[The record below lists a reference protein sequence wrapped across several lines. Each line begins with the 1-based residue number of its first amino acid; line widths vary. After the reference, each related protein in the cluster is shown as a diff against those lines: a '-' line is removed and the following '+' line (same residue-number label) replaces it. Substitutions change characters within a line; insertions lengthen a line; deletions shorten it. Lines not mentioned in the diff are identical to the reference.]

1 MRRSGQK
8 PGSRRVGA
16 CLAASGV
23 VHLGL
28 SVLILM
34 IFRFSG
40 SDEGPGVHTVE
51 LIQGD
56 VDQAETSPILP
67 VVVPA
72 SAARLGSPTE
82 RLHGAVGEATLK
94 TSVQRGTAIADG
106 DAAHQQHLAGNDSR
120 DLRQDP
126 YTHPDRAL
134 ASRSPNR
141 SQITTQDSQ
150 QDLLDAEPTPFM
162 TSTGRSTT
170 RQSPSPTHRN
180 NPQSGAVRA
189 ARSALAIPIVGQ
201 GVLARNQSAGPGRE
215 IMSRIPKDGALAL
228 APANV
233 NPREASGIQSKQPLN
248 ARSRP
253 SRRDRASNRLLP
265 DIMDMARPRGKGAG
279 LGGGSGSLR
288 GRRGD
293 IRGSIQGQLLWLS
306 TGDQR
311 YSNYFRKIYQKVNPL
326 WLFPKR
332 LQIQMEQGDVLVQFT
347 ILSDGQVANAKIR
360 KSSGYPEFDENVLV
374 AIRKAAPFGPIP
386 TGLGKRLK
394 VLAPFEFS
402 NPMVQ

>member
-1 MRRSGQK
+1 
-8 PGSRRVGA
+8 
-16 CLAASGV
+16 
-23 VHLGL
+23 
-28 SVLILM
+28 VLILM
-34 IFRFSG
+34 LFRFSG

-51 LIQGD
+51 LIQD
-56 VDQAETSPILP
+56 EADQAETSPILP

-72 SAARLGSPTE
+72 SAVRLGSPTE
-82 RLHGAVGEATLK
+82 HLRGAVGEATLK
-94 TSVQRGTAIADG
+94 TSAQRGTAIADG
-106 DAAHQQHLAGNDSR
+106 DAARQQHLASNDSR

-134 ASRSPNR
+134 ASRRPNR
-141 SQITTQDSQ
+141 SQITTRDSQ

-162 TSTGRSTT
+162 TRTGRSTT
-170 RQSPSPTHRN
+170 RQSPAPTQRN

-201 GVLARNQSAGPGRE
+201 GVLARDQSAGPGRE

-228 APANV
+228 APTNV
-233 NPREASGIQSKQPLN
+233 NPREASGIRSRQPLN

-253 SRRDRASNRLLP
+253 SRRDQASNRLLP

-293 IRGSIQGQLLWLS
+293 TRGSIRGQLLWLS
-306 TGDQR
+306 TGDRR
-311 YSNYFRKIYQKVNPL
+311 YSNYFRKIYRKVNPL

-394 VLAPFEFS
+394 ILAPFEFS